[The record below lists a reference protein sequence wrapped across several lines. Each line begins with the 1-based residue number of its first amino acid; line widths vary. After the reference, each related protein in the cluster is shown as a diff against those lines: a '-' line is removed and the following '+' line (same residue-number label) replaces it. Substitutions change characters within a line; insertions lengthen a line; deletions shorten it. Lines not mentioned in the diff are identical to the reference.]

1 MAQGEESEGEEMSGD
16 GYYMFTNTNTMS
28 HSGLSMTAEE
38 WRDYFKW
45 EDEMKATYGS
55 RFQTGEA
62 CFLRNPF
69 KKREW

>member
-1 MAQGEESEGEEMSGD
+1 MAQGEESEGEEMSSD
-16 GYYMFTNTNTMS
+16 TFINTSIMS
-28 HSGLSMTAEE
+28 HAGLSMTAEE

-55 RFQTGEA
+55 RFTTGEA